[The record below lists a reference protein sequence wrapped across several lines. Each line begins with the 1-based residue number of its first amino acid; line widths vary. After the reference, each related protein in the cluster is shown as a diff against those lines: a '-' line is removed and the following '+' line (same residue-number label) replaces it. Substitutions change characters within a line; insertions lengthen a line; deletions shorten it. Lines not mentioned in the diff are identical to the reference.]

1 MRLFVI
7 LFFLIFFNANAQ
19 KTEKIVCNSANP
31 FAISDIITD
40 LENHQEQKVFGKLTF
55 PNDSVDKEE
64 KHPLIIGVARSLG
77 WREHH
82 YEYMRMFQESGFG
95 TF

>member
-19 KTEKIVCNSANP
+19 KTEKIVFKSANP
-31 FAISDIITD
+31 FALSDIITD
-40 LENHQEQKVFGKLTF
+40 LENQKEQEVFGKLPF
-55 PNDSVDKEE
+55 PNDSVDKQE
-64 KHPLIIGVARSLG
+64 KYPLIIGVAGSLG

-82 YEYMRMFQESGFG
+82 YE
-95 TF
+95 